1 MTSGI
6 WNNISQIPV
15 LPSINFV
22 EVKISIRG
30 YFFITIL
37 LFAASSCSEKDPVVD
52 GQMEAN
58 QDDLNDSSEGIT
70 MHQKIS
76 FQELNKS
83 FYATDKRRVT
93 ATPLLPYPPPSHQD
107 LQND

>member
-15 LPSINFV
+15 LPSINFGD
-22 EVKISIRG
+22 VKISIRG

-37 LFAASSCSEKDPVVD
+37 LFTVSSCSEKKPAQD
-52 GQMEAN
+52 GLIDEIQKAARV
-58 QDDLNDSSEGIT
+58 SPEGIT
-70 MHQKIS
+70 TDEKLS

-83 FYATDKRRVT
+83 FDATDKRRVT
-93 ATPLLPYPPPSHQD
+93 ATPLLPYPLESLEEIQD
-107 LQND
+107 D